1 MNTTWKAL
9 SNNNRRGKILLRLR
23 KKDSMIPTEI
33 AEHFKS
39 TLPAVSI
46 QLPILSEAEL
56 MTMRKLGKNRSYL
69 SNRKK
74 SLNQLNFLKM
84 FISIV

>member
-1 MNTTWKAL
+1 MNTMWKAL
-9 SNNNRRGKILLRLR
+9 SNNNRRGKILLRLG
-23 KKDSMIPTEI
+23 KKDSTIPTEI

-56 MTMRKLGKNRSYL
+56 MTMRKLEKNRSYYRTER
-69 SNRKK
+69 NH
-74 SLNQLNFLKM
+74 
-84 FISIV
+84 